1 MTIEENVREY
11 ARLRVNTYIENMLP
25 TQRITDKDALKLYD
39 NCKEILSLIDYCF
52 IDFEVSMEM
61 KLITFE
67 QIHKN
72 HVKKLMKEGKLPLL

>member
-11 ARLRVNTYIENMLP
+11 ARLRVNTYIENMIP
-25 TQRITDKDALKLYD
+25 TQKITDKDALKLYD
-39 NCKEILSLIDYCF
+39 NCKEVLSLIDYCF
-52 IDFEVSMEM
+52 IDLEVSMEM

-72 HVKKLMKEGKLPLL
+72 HVKKIMKEGKIPLL